1 MLKNQQRF
9 HWHAPNWQHLS
20 GCYHRRPD
28 LDELTVVFNFQLWVR
43 PFRNAQ
49 LFCSSGA
56 DSFCSLFFFLFF
68 PPHWPLQ
75 LGQPDILQRK
85 GRFLSKSILRELVAL
100 HQLFLFFFLHY
111 RQTKKWTSALLSM
124 RRSFSINK
132 TLLDSKSSAPT
143 KSLSDIAV
151 KVKEC
156 FLIREKMTGVNRKHG
171 CTHLKTP

>member
-1 MLKNQQRF
+1 MPQTDNIYLAATTAARIWMNSQWF
-9 HWHAPNWQHLS
+9 STSSFGFAPSEMPSYFVPAVRIHFVPFS
-20 GCYHRRPD
+20 FSFFSP
-28 LDELTVVFNFQLWVR
+28 LTDR
-43 PFRNAQ
+43 
-49 LFCSSGA
+49 CSSA
-56 DSFCSLFFFLFF
+56 NLTFSREKVDFFQRAFSENSLLFISCS
-68 PPHWPLQ
+68 
-75 LGQPDILQRK
+75 
-85 GRFLSKSILRELVAL
+85 
-100 HQLFLFFFLHY
+100 FFFLHY
-111 RQTKKWTSALLSM
+111 RQTKKWTSALLSK